1 MYSKQIYRLSS
12 TDTDEQFLHLSKLNP
27 VIVDFFAPWC
37 GPCKKLS
44 PLLEKA
50 TKENKITLFTANVD
64 ECSELA
70 TKYKVT
76 GIPHVILFIDGK
88 EEMSFVGCDEGKLAE
103 MIKRAKEKVNLFVGK
118 GISIGTSVEAQSN
131 TDNTP
136 IPSEPTFDG
145 DNVLE
150 IMFKYNDKVFK
161 RKFYASNLIKEVK
174 AYVRKEVNAG
184 NVMIFSPFPRKVY
197 DNDFITLQEAGLS
210 KRESLNVSLQ

>member
-1 MYSKQIYRLSS
+1 MS
-12 TDTDEQFLHLSKLNP
+12 
-27 VIVDFFAPWC
+27 
-37 GPCKKLS
+37 
-44 PLLEKA
+44 
-50 TKENKITLFTANVD
+50 
-64 ECSELA
+64 
-70 TKYKVT
+70 
-76 GIPHVILFIDGK
+76 LFIDGK
-88 EEMSFVGCDEGKLAE
+88 EEMAVVGGDEGKRAE

-131 TDNTP
+131 KDNTP
-136 IPSEPTFDG
+136 IPPEPTFNG

-197 DNDFITLQEAGLS
+197 DNDLITLQEAGLS